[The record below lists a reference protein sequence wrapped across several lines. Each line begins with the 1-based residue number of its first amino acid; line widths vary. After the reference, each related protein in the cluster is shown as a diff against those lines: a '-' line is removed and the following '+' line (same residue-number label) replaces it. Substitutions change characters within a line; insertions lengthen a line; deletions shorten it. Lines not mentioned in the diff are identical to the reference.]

1 MEEIVVQL
9 KDKAKAQLL
18 SEFLMA
24 LDFVSSVKT
33 SVEKTSKV
41 SPKRQ
46 KKEEDFFALAG
57 LWNNREVSLASLRK
71 QAWPRQS
78 I

>member
-9 KDKAKAQLL
+9 KDKAKAQML

-33 SVEKTSKV
+33 SVEKPSKV
-41 SPKRQ
+41 PSKRQ

-57 LWNNREVSLASLRK
+57 LWNNREVSLESRRK

-78 I
+78 T

>member
-9 KDKAKAQLL
+9 KDKAKAQML

-33 SVEKTSKV
+33 SVEKSSKG

-46 KKEEDFFALAG
+46 KKQEDFFASAG
-57 LWNNREVSLASLRK
+57 LWSNREVSLESIRK
-71 QAWPRQS
+71 QAWPRRS
-78 I
+78 T